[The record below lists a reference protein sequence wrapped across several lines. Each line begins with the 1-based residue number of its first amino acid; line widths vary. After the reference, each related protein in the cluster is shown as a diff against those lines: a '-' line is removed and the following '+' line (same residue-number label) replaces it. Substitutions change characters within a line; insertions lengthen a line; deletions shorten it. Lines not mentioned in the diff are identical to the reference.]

1 MANKGWKHKKTP
13 IIIGNEKNPT
23 KMESGQVII
32 NKKATKQ
39 NLDKLIKINN
49 DGLNAEKSKVSTDG
63 TDGGILKG
71 KPHYDSKG
79 NSLGGIPVIVDGGKK
94 IEVEGDE
101 FVVNKEASQKH
112 WKELSKINQSAG
124 NGVPI
129 NPSDV
134 GSDDDP
140 QEFRKGGTAKIIFN
154 PNHIPNKWIY
164 SYAKKIKE
172 KYPKVWDMGGNI
184 FGNEAFKNL
193 ERVIKRGYWTD
204 NEEWMYIKW
213 QSYVARHHKDFRIAG
228 TVAMLKWVDKTDKG
242 WDYMKALID
251 KEVAK
256 KYLKKG
262 FKRKLSGGGG
272 VNEGLQMI
280 NKTDEFGEKYDI
292 IVNGIKQGSI
302 SKADKEYFAMS
313 NSTRGGKSFSSKRFD
328 NLDKAKKYIYSKT
341 KTIFPL
347 NSKSIMSKMGYGEGG
362 GLKDIT
368 CKSCNWSWNKSD
380 SEKHDEY
387 VCHKCGADNK
397 MENAEEFMRWYID
410 WNKTINKKINIS
422 FSLPN
427 IIQPFKESNVV
438 ILDLFEKIDQ
448 KIDAKQYLNKIIENA
463 DKYRVVI
470 YLEPIP
476 RYKYFLKNIEK
487 RKKISKDYLISYYQ
501 KFGFELT
508 TNGRF
513 MKRLPKPI
521 TDNKKKY
528 GGELAKGIKVEAE
541 HQNTFKKVYAHE
553 LNPKQAPI
561 EIAKEHLKEDKNY
574 YSKLAKTEKFDTGGT
589 ANTMEIGDIVRG
601 EYFTGIYGNF
611 RVVNL
616 GANGIK
622 VQSLLTGHKETR
634 QDFELMLLIKKGT
647 NQVATSSP
655 AKSTNT
661 GNKIPLSYVTSGGAL
676 NPSSKQII
684 KFEVGD
690 IVRTRWDNWPVMQDY
705 ESPNNIATVT
715 KKTLNADGEY
725 EYDINSYDINSTTGN
740 TKYTGR
746 YLGKNLELAVERPVA
761 NNFKFEIGDK
771 VIYKGNNEKA
781 TIEDKEFF
789 GNVYFYNIVFDTGIR
804 QNDVR
809 EIDLELESV
818 SMPMPNVAT
827 VDTDILPSFIAS
839 TVSTSWLNEYNVG
852 DKVRIRVDFT
862 GDKKKYNTV
871 IKDQENTYDKPE
883 NVFTIQSFIKGGVR
897 PENPS
902 GKLYTL
908 SNLQAWEG
916 KDLELVRATNN
927 KDAINAQASK
937 PKFVS
942 MDFQPFLQNWITS
955 NLINSIDLTKKEIVK
970 DAITDFIL
978 NVEAVDG
985 NQTIKFEQEAKIL
998 DNIDNYIN

>member
-32 NKKATKQ
+32 NKKATKK
-39 NLDKLIKINN
+39 NLNKLININN
-49 DGLNAEKSKVSTDG
+49 DGLNSEKSKVSTDG

-79 NSLGGIPVIVDGGKK
+79 KSLGGIPVIVDGGKK
-94 IEVEGDE
+94 IEVEGEE

-256 KYLKKG
+256 KYPKKG

-272 VNEGLQMI
+272 VGYLPKTFNSNENLYKEDLTYSLI
-280 NKTDEFGEKYDI
+280 KEFGNFGIYEYSEKISYTKKG
-292 IVNGIKQGSI
+292 NFNKGNQRFYKTI
-302 SKADKEYFAMS
+302 SKYAIFEIENGNLKKVKSNISKKLDANEILKEVSKNKMS
-313 NSTRGGKSFSSKRFD
+313 
-328 NLDKAKKYIYSKT
+328 
-341 KTIFPL
+341 
-347 NSKSIMSKMGYGEGG
+347 EGG
-362 GLKDIT
+362 GVNDKLAFIRKNENGNFWLYEINEKGNNYQEIDGSKSLSVVKDMANRWGY
-368 CKSCNWSWNKSD
+368 KLV
-380 SEKHDEY
+380 SEK
-387 VCHKCGADNK
+387 
-397 MENAEEFMRWYID
+397 EFNNNY
-410 WNKTINKKINIS
+410 K
-422 FSLPN
+422 L
-427 IIQPFKESNVV
+427 
-438 ILDLFEKIDQ
+438 
-448 KIDAKQYLNKIIENA
+448 
-463 DKYRVVI
+463 
-470 YLEPIP
+470 LE
-476 RYKYFLKNIEK
+476 
-487 RKKISKDYLISYYQ
+487 
-501 KFGFELT
+501 G
-508 TNGRF
+508 
-513 MKRLPKPI
+513 
-521 TDNKKKY
+521 

-616 GANGIK
+616 GANGIE
-622 VQSLLTGHKETR
+622 VQNLLTGQKEVR
-634 QDFELMLLIKKGT
+634 QDFELMLFYKKGT
-647 NQVATSSP
+647 NQVVPSSP
-655 AKSTNT
+655 VKSTNT
-661 GNKIPLSYVTSGGAL
+661 GNKIPLSYVNSGGAL

-690 IVRTRWDNWPVMQDY
+690 IVRTRWDNWPQMQDY
-705 ESPNNIATVT
+705 ESPDNIATVT

-725 EYDINSYDINSTTGN
+725 EYDINSTTGN
-740 TKYTGR
+740 SKYTGR

-761 NNFKFEIGDK
+761 NNFKFEIGDE
-771 VIYKGNNEKA
+771 VIYKPTGEKAKVIDRSTNTGNNFYF
-781 TIEDKEFF
+781 IEFSGGFQLAKRKEA
-789 GNVYFYNIVFDTGIR
+789 
-804 QNDVR
+804 
-809 EIDLELESV
+809 DLEEIVTLERGQPA
-818 SMPMPNVAT
+818 MPMPNA
-827 VDTDILPSFIAS
+827 A
-839 TVSTSWLNEYNVG
+839 
-852 DKVRIRVDFT
+852 
-862 GDKKKYNTV
+862 TV
-871 IKDQENTYDKPE
+871 IKD
-883 NVFTIQSFIKGGVR
+883 
-897 PENPS
+897 
-902 GKLYTL
+902 
-908 SNLQAWEG
+908 
-916 KDLELVRATNN
+916 ELPKER
-927 KDAINAQASK
+927 K
-937 PKFVS
+937 KFVT
-942 MDFQPFLQNWITS
+942 MDFQPFLQNWVTS
-955 NLINSIDLTKKEIVK
+955 NLTNAVNMDKKNIIEETVK
-970 DAITDFIL
+970 DYII
-978 NVEAVDG
+978 NVEAIDK
-985 NQTIKFEQEAKIL
+985 NQNITFTKEAEIL
-998 DNIDNYIN
+998 DKIDNYIN